1 MIRDLDDTLAAMLK
15 NRAPVGSALASAA
28 ITFDLPDSAWRKK
41 LNKLTVNSYLYDV
54 RENRELRRNESSLY
68 RSADGK
74 KAALRRP
81 AVRVDCA
88 YSITAWSVS
97 NTDAVLEEHRVLSQV
112 LLVLLQNQR
121 ILTADLKG
129 SMVNQPQPYPTV
141 IAAPDSTKNNPE
153 FWKALDQELRPALNY
168 VVTLGMWLDPVP
180 ADADMGRVVETITEK
195 QGQRDEWPY
204 APAQWPY
211 KHPE

>member
-1 MIRDLDDTLAAMLK
+1 MIRDLDDTLASMLH
-15 NRAPVGSALASAA
+15 NRAPVASALSTAT
-28 ITFDLPDSAWRKK
+28 ITFDLPDTAWRKK
-41 LNKLTVNSYLYDV
+41 LTKVTVNCYLYDL
-54 RENRELRRNESSLY
+54 RENRDMRRNESLLY

-81 AVRVDCA
+81 PVRVDCA

-97 NTDAVLEEHRVLSQV
+97 NTDAVFEEHRVLSQV
-112 LLVLLQNQR
+112 LLVLLQNPR
-121 ILTADLKG
+121 IPTADLKG
-129 SMVNQPQPYPTV
+129 TMVDQPPPFPTV

-180 ADADMGRVVETITEK
+180 ADVAMGRVVDAVVVNAANL
-195 QGQRDEWPY
+195 DEQP
-204 APAQWPY
+204 
-211 KHPE
+211 